1 MTDQSTPTRLADGT
15 SPATPQDLFRRLAEL
30 GVETSTMEHAAVFTV
45 EEARA
50 ARGPIPGCHTK
61 NLFLRDKKGRRMW
74 LVVCRE
80 DRAVD
85 LRSLALRVGASG
97 RLSFGSAERLMK
109 YLGVTPGAVN
119 PFAVINDHGGVVRVV
134 LDRAIL
140 DDPPLNFHPLV
151 NTMTTSIGPEDF
163 LRFLAAEE
171 HEPKLVDFGHL
182 VP

>member
-1 MTDQSTPTRLADGT
+1 MPEKTDPQALADGGA
-15 SPATPQDLFRRLAEL
+15 PATPEDLFRRLGEL
-30 GVETSTMEHAAVFTV
+30 GIETSTMEHPAVFTV
-45 EEARA
+45 EEARE

-85 LRSLALRVGASG
+85 LRQLALRVGASG

-119 PFAVINDHGGVVRVV
+119 PFAVINDHGGAVRVV
-134 LDRAIL
+134 VDRAIL

-151 NTMTTSIGPEDF
+151 NTMTTSIGADDF
-163 LRFLAAEE
+163 LRFLSEE
-171 HEPKLVDFGHL
+171 KHEPKLIDFGHL
-182 VP
+182 VT